1 MKHMTI
7 CRQQG
12 SPVGVVGFELF
23 DQLDCSLMTGQR
35 LGRPANSSTDMS
47 LDVCTV
53 IKALLF
59 F

>member
-1 MKHMTI
+1 MTI

-23 DQLDCSLMTGQR
+23 DQLDRSLMTGQR